1 MKWDTPLVVFMIL
14 NQEDLNLD
22 LPTTTMAIGCVVMG
36 DFEQLWLTGKLIFC
50 IHSSLERLSNEPAGM
65 YFSCLGATRM
75 GFFSNP
81 DYYSKG
87 KAAGSTGDPGS
98 NNSAIV
104 RDGRWVT
111 ANFRSSSFSSR
122 PIAETIT

>member
-1 MKWDTPLVVFMIL
+1 
-14 NQEDLNLD
+14 
-22 LPTTTMAIGCVVMG
+22 
-36 DFEQLWLTGKLIFC
+36 
-50 IHSSLERLSNEPAGM
+50 
-65 YFSCLGATRM
+65 M

-87 KAAGSTGDPGS
+87 KAAGITGDPGS

-111 ANFRSSSFSSR
+111 ANFRSSSLSSL
-122 PIAETIT
+122 PIVETIK